1 MRKSLFVCCW
11 PVWYV
16 KWYSSTYRVSK
27 QVLGKILSHV
37 PKLIKVR
44 LILIRW
50 FSAIKPNF
58 CELYNYNVAQ
68 WVPYPELVWT
78 SCTHV
83 MWYFLCISQSWKQNC
98 AEVFTLVVE
107 VSDNTIILNGVK
119 MIDDFH
125 LTPFLLQHV
134 FLSKT
139 MNIQCIIIFW
149 YVKVDDDRQTCICQ
163 SRLLHV
169 RIF

>member
-1 MRKSLFVCCW
+1 MLNKIPMWDQLLDYLHGWKIRLGFRFSGFFKMRKSLFVCCW

-27 QVLGKILSHV
+27 QVLGKLLSHV

-98 AEVFTLVVE
+98 AEVYFGSGGL
-107 VSDNTIILNGVK
+107 
-119 MIDDFH
+119 
-125 LTPFLLQHV
+125 
-134 FLSKT
+134 
-139 MNIQCIIIFW
+139 W
-149 YVKVDDDRQTCICQ
+149 
-163 SRLLHV
+163 
-169 RIF
+169 